1 MGCVIF
7 VRGAGVSHTIE
18 PGCQLEFELSGARP
32 GVASLHCN
40 IISSKHAQHT
50 VEFTRVPVCCW
61 SPCSGAQIP
70 ASCVLACYWSMAVCY
85 WGSSQSQTTTQLA
98 GIWAPLHGD
107 QQHTGTLVHYPNQF
121 SWFHRNKMYLHGEG
135 ID

>member
-40 IISSKHAQHT
+40 IISSKHAHSG
-50 VEFTRVPVCCW
+50 VHKGSCVLLVPM
-61 SPCSGAQIP
+61 SGAQIP
-70 ASCVLACYWSMAVCY
+70 ASCVLACYWSMLS
-85 WGSSQSQTTTQLA
+85 G
-98 GIWAPLHGD
+98 
-107 QQHTGTLVHYPNQF
+107 
-121 SWFHRNKMYLHGEG
+121 
-135 ID
+135 